1 MQTGSDNDL
10 DDEARWGS
18 DGVLINGNPT
28 SGSPCEFLWHSI
40 VFSKYIHSRFHI
52 HKEQWRGQQPFPSM
66 DGKVAS
72 SWGHSTML
80 KCQQILNVTGPAGHF
95 PLKTSLPCFGTTVH
109 THKIQ
114 GTFDDSSQQ
123 AKIWPVCKRCWSLG
137 KPIPFSMREFMWMA
151 KFYWNYT
158 WYLVDRVC
166 WQADENWA
174 AGEEGSFHI
183 LLWVRWNG
191 IKIEQKM

>member
-72 SWGHSTML
+72 SWGHSTKL

-114 GTFDDSSQQ
+114 GMHDWWQPASQDL
-123 AKIWPVCKRCWSLG
+123 ASLQTLL
-137 KPIPFSMREFMWMA
+137 ISWQTHSFQHERI
-151 KFYWNYT
+151 Y
-158 WYLVDRVC
+158 VDG
-166 WQADENWA
+166 Q
-174 AGEEGSFHI
+174 I
-183 LLWVRWNG
+183 LLKLYVISSR
-191 IKIEQKM
+191 